1 MTYRH
6 EMERI
11 MTQSM
16 EEHHNRAADHF
27 DRAADYHRAA
37 EKASIAGDHKSAAYH
52 AQLAAGHS
60 VQANDHSDLAAM
72 AHLERHTI
80 HTRTPKKKAKR

>member
-6 EMERI
+6 KPEKF

-16 EEHHNRAADHF
+16 EEHHSRAAGHF
-27 DRAADYHRAA
+27 EDAAEHHRAA
-37 EKASIAGDHKSAAYH
+37 EKASSAGDHKTAAYH
-52 AQLAAGHS
+52 AVLAAGHS
-60 VQANDHSDLAAM
+60 VQANDHSDLATM

-80 HTRTPKKKAKR
+80 HSRSPRKKAKK